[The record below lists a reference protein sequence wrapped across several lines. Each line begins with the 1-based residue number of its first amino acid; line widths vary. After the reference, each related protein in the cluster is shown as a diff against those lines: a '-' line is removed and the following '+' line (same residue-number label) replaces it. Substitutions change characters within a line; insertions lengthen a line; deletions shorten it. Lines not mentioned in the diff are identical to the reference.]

1 MRALRIGG
9 PLEVDVVD
17 APEPTPGP
25 DERLV
30 RVAFVG
36 ICATDRKMA
45 RRGNDVARIP
55 GHEMVGW
62 LEDGTLVG
70 IHTDIG
76 CGSCSHCRAG
86 FDNRCAKREAIGLD
100 RDGGMAEAV
109 VAPRAHIL
117 PVEGIESQVAALLE
131 PLGCCLHAS
140 SLLDIGDDQPAL
152 VVGAGPMGILAMWAL
167 QAAGA
172 TVVVCET
179 SEERRLA
186 AAELGADA
194 TIDPDG
200 NPAVALGAEPVAAI
214 VTAPGSRPLTWALER
229 VAVGGSIHVFAG
241 TPGGN
246 LVDANI
252 VHYRHLAL
260 VGSTGSAMRDYRR
273 AHELVKVGAVPLDRL
288 PRTVVSLEEA
298 ASSLREPD
306 VVPDTRLVI
315 DMGRSPPT

>member
-17 APEPTPGP
+17 VPEPIPGP
-25 DERLV
+25 GERLV

-36 ICATDRKMA
+36 VCATDRKMA
-45 RRGNDVARIP
+45 RRGNAAPRIP

-76 CGSCSHCRAG
+76 CGDCLECRSG
-86 FDNRCAKREAIGLD
+86 TDNRCARREAIGLD

-109 VAPRAHIL
+109 VAPSAHIL
-117 PVEGIESQVAALLE
+117 PVEGLNPQVAALLE
-131 PLGCCLHAS
+131 PLGCCVHAS
-140 SLLDIGDDQPAL
+140 SLLDVGADQPAL
-152 VVGAGPMGILAMWAL
+152 VVGAGPMGILAMWVL

-172 TVVVCET
+172 NVAVCET

-186 AAELGADA
+186 AAGLGADA
-194 TIDPDG
+194 TIDADG
-200 NPAVALGAEPVAAI
+200 DPADVLGQAPLVAI
-214 VTAPGSRPLTWALER
+214 VTAPGSRPLSWALER
-229 VAVGGSIHVFAG
+229 IAVGGSVHVFAG

-246 LVDANI
+246 MIDANSI
-252 VHYRHLAL
+252 HYRHLAL

-273 AHELVKVGAVPLDRL
+273 AYELVKTGAVPLERL
-288 PRTVVSLEEA
+288 PRTVVSLEGAA
-298 ASSLREPD
+298 ASLRAPD
-306 VVPDTRLVI
+306 TVPDMRLVI
-315 DMGRSPPT
+315 DMGRSPSS